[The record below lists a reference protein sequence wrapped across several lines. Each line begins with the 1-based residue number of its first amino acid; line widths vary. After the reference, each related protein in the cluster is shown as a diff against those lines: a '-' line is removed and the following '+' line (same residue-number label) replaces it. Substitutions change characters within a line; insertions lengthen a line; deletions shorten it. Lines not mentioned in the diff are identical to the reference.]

1 MKRIIQMLL
10 SRPISLRTLIVS
22 VAVYQATIL
31 NISFYKQVLIKLSLD
46 SFENIA
52 FFVSMPVVVFCTIF
66 ILLTLLLNQWLV
78 KIVASSLVIIGSALS
93 YFMLK
98 FGIMIDRS
106 MLQNTLE
113 TSFTESAPMITFELI
128 NCILLLG
135 VLPCVVIILVK
146 IKPRTIGL
154 YFLFKH
160 VMIVLLA
167 LLLVGLIALIFY
179 KNYAT
184 FMRNNSKIIKY
195 LLPSN
200 YIGALYGQYQFEQN
214 KHRPF
219 LTIGDDAHR
228 QVVDSD
234 SKSIKTVVV
243 LIVGETAR
251 SENFALNGYGKNTT
265 PLLSKRDDVISFQ
278 NTTSCGTYTAFSI
291 PCMFSNMERK
301 NYDEASALRQE
312 NILDIL
318 NKQGINVIWLDNN
331 TGCKGVCNRIEN
343 ENITKKYI
351 NSGSKL
357 CQDGGCY
364 DEVLVKELAI
374 KLQHLD
380 KDSLIVLHPL
390 GSHGPNYYQRYPEQ
404 FRTFTPT
411 CDTNQITNCDSG
423 SLVNTYDNTIV
434 YTDYIINQT
443 IELLQ
448 SKQNNYN
455 TMLIYLSDHGESLGE
470 NGLYLHSFPY
480 SIAPAQQTKI
490 PFILWISQH
499 LAKLNRINTACI
511 KNHAK
516 QDLLSHDNLFHL
528 LLGIFAIQTKEYN
541 QSLDSLNYCKNA
553 RG

>member
-1 MKRIIQMLL
+1 MLL

-113 TSFTESAPMITFELI
+113 TSFTESAPMVTFELI

-219 LTIGDDAHR
+219 LTIGDDAYR

-351 NSGSKL
+351 NIGSKL

>member
-1 MKRIIQMLL
+1 MLL
-10 SRPISLRTLIVS
+10 TRPISLRTLIVS

-52 FFVSMPVVVFCTIF
+52 FFVSMPVVVFCVIF

>member
-10 SRPISLRTLIVS
+10 TRPISLRTLIVS

-31 NISFYKQVLIKLSLD
+31 NISFYKQVLIKLSLN

-52 FFVSMPVVVFCTIF
+52 FFVSMPVVVFCIIF

-448 SKQNNYN
+448 SKQNKYN

>member
-1 MKRIIQMLL
+1 MKKIIHKILNC
-10 SRPISLRTLIVS
+10 SISLRTLIVS

-31 NISFYKQVLIKLSLD
+31 NISYYKQVLLNLSLD
-46 SFENIA
+46 SFQNIA
-52 FFVSMPVVVFCTIF
+52 FFLSMPVVVFCIIF
-66 ILLTLLLNQWLV
+66 ILLTLLLNKWLV
-78 KIVASSLVIIGSALS
+78 KIVASGLVIIGSALS

-106 MLQNTLE
+106 MLQNALE
-113 TSFTESAPMITFELI
+113 TNFAESASLITFELI

-135 VLPCVVIILVK
+135 VLPSVAIILVK
-146 IKPRTIGL
+146 IKPKTIGL
-154 YFLFKH
+154 YFLFKQ

-184 FMRNNSKIIKY
+184 FMRNNTKIIKY

-200 YIGALYGQYQFEQN
+200 YIGALYGQYQFEKSKN
-214 KHRPF
+214 RPF
-219 LTIGDDAHR
+219 LTIGDDAYR
-228 QVVDSD
+228 QVVGN
-234 SKSIKTVVV
+234 KHIKTVVV

-251 SENFALNGYGKNTT
+251 SQNFALNGYNKNTT
-265 PLLSKRDDVISFQ
+265 PLLSKREDVISFQ

-301 NYDEASALRQE
+301 NYDEGLALRQE
-312 NILDIL
+312 NVLDIL

-331 TGCKGVCNRIEN
+331 TGCKGVCTRIEN
-343 ENITKKYI
+343 ENVTKKYI
-351 NSGSKL
+351 NKGNKL
-357 CQDGGCY
+357 CQDGVCY
-364 DEVLVKELAI
+364 DEVLIDELAI
-374 KLQHLD
+374 RLQDLD

-390 GSHGPNYYQRYPEQ
+390 GSHGPNYYQRYPER
-404 FRTFTPT
+404 FKKFTPT
-411 CDTNQITNCDSG
+411 CDTNEITNCDLS

-448 SKQNNYN
+448 SKQNKYN

-480 SIAPAQQTKI
+480 TIAPEQQTKI

-499 LAKLNRINTACI
+499 LAKLNHINTTCI
-511 KNHAK
+511 QNNAK
-516 QDLLSHDNLFHL
+516 QELLSHDNLFHL
-528 LLGIFAIQTKEYN
+528 LLGVFGIQTKEYN
-541 QSLDSLNYCKNA
+541 NSLDNLNYCKNT
-553 RG
+553 R

>member
-1 MKRIIQMLL
+1 MLL
-10 SRPISLRTLIVS
+10 TRPISLRTLIVS

-31 NISFYKQVLIKLSLD
+31 NISFYKQVLIKLSLN

-52 FFVSMPVVVFCTIF
+52 FFVSMPVVVFCIIF

>member
-1 MKRIIQMLL
+1 MIQMLL

>member
-1 MKRIIQMLL
+1 MLL
-10 SRPISLRTLIVS
+10 TRPISLRTLIVS

-31 NISFYKQVLIKLSLD
+31 NISFYKQVLIKLSLN

-52 FFVSMPVVVFCTIF
+52 FFVSMPVVVFCIIF

-380 KDSLIVLHPL
+380 KDSLIVIHPL

>member
-1 MKRIIQMLL
+1 MIQMLL

-265 PLLSKRDDVISFQ
+265 PLLNKRDDVISFQ

>member
-1 MKRIIQMLL
+1 MLL
-10 SRPISLRTLIVS
+10 TRPISLCTLIVS

-52 FFVSMPVVVFCTIF
+52 FFVSMPVVVFCIIF

>member
-1 MKRIIQMLL
+1 MLL
-10 SRPISLRTLIVS
+10 TRPISLRTLIVS

-52 FFVSMPVVVFCTIF
+52 FFLSMPVVVFCIIF

>member
-10 SRPISLRTLIVS
+10 TRPISLRTLIVS

-52 FFVSMPVVVFCTIF
+52 FFVSMPVVVFCVIF

>member
-1 MKRIIQMLL
+1 MLL

>member
-1 MKRIIQMLL
+1 MLL
-10 SRPISLRTLIVS
+10 TRPISLCTLIVS

-52 FFVSMPVVVFCTIF
+52 FFLSMPVVVFCIIF

>member
-265 PLLSKRDDVISFQ
+265 PLLNKRDDVISFQ

>member
-1 MKRIIQMLL
+1 MLL
-10 SRPISLRTLIVS
+10 TRPISLRTLIVS

-52 FFVSMPVVVFCTIF
+52 FFVSMPVVVFCVIF

-106 MLQNTLE
+106 ILQNTLE

-184 FMRNNSKIIKY
+184 FMRNNSKIIRY

-448 SKQNNYN
+448 SKQNKYN

>member
-52 FFVSMPVVVFCTIF
+52 FFLSMPVVVFCTIF

-448 SKQNNYN
+448 SKQNKYN

>member
-10 SRPISLRTLIVS
+10 TRPISLRTLIVS

-46 SFENIA
+46 SIENIA
-52 FFVSMPVVVFCTIF
+52 FFISMPVVVFCVIF

-93 YFMLK
+93 YFMLR

-113 TSFTESAPMITFELI
+113 TSFTESASLITFELI

-135 VLPCVVIILVK
+135 ILPSIVIILVK

-214 KHRPF
+214 KNRPF

-228 QVVDSD
+228 QVVNSD
-234 SKSIKTVVV
+234 SEAIKTVVV

-291 PCMFSNMERK
+291 PCMFSNMSRK
-301 NYDEASALRQE
+301 NYDEALALRQE

-343 ENITKKYI
+343 ENITKKYL

-357 CQDGGCY
+357 CQDGACY
-364 DEVLVKELAI
+364 DEVLVNELAT

-411 CDTNQITNCDSG
+411 CDTNQITNCDLG

-448 SKQNNYN
+448 RKQNKYN

-480 SIAPAQQTKI
+480 SIAPTQQTKI
-490 PFILWISQH
+490 PFILWISKH
-499 LAKLNRINTACI
+499 LANLNHINTACI
-511 KNHAK
+511 QNHAK

-541 QSLDSLNYCKNA
+541 QSLDSLNSCKNA

>member
-10 SRPISLRTLIVS
+10 TRPISLRTLIVS

-46 SFENIA
+46 SIENIA
-52 FFVSMPVVVFCTIF
+52 FFISMPVVVFCVIF

-93 YFMLK
+93 YFMLR

-113 TSFTESAPMITFELI
+113 TSFTESASLITFELI

-135 VLPCVVIILVK
+135 ILPSIVIILVK

-214 KHRPF
+214 KNRPF

-228 QVVDSD
+228 QVVNSD
-234 SKSIKTVVV
+234 SEAIKTVVV

-291 PCMFSNMERK
+291 PCMFSNMSRK
-301 NYDEASALRQE
+301 NYDEALALRQE

-343 ENITKKYI
+343 ENITKKYL

-357 CQDGGCY
+357 CQDGACY
-364 DEVLVKELAI
+364 DEVLVNELAT

-411 CDTNQITNCDSG
+411 CDTNQITNCDLG

-448 SKQNNYN
+448 RKQNKYN

-480 SIAPAQQTKI
+480 SIAPTQQTKI
-490 PFILWISQH
+490 PFILWISKH
-499 LAKLNRINTACI
+499 LANLNHINTACI
-511 KNHAK
+511 QNHAK

>member
-1 MKRIIQMLL
+1 MLL

-52 FFVSMPVVVFCTIF
+52 FFLSMPVVVFCTIF

-448 SKQNNYN
+448 SKQNKYN

>member
-10 SRPISLRTLIVS
+10 TRPISLRTLIVS

-52 FFVSMPVVVFCTIF
+52 FFLSMPVVVFCIIF

>member
-1 MKRIIQMLL
+1 MLL
-10 SRPISLRTLIVS
+10 TRPISLRTLIVS

-31 NISFYKQVLIKLSLD
+31 NISFYKQVLIKLSLN

-52 FFVSMPVVVFCTIF
+52 FFVSMPVVVFCIIF

-214 KHRPF
+214 KYRPF